1 MQKRMS
7 LILGIV
13 CLFFGIACQRKIAT
27 IQVGDGP
34 WALVWNSTNNK
45 VYCAH
50 NWDASVTVIDGATNQ
65 VITTIQVGD
74 EPCAFAWNS
83 IRNRVYLAN
92 QESSSISVI
101 RDDRH

>member
-34 WALVWNSTNNK
+34 
-45 VYCAH
+45 
-50 NWDASVTVIDGATNQ
+50 
-65 VITTIQVGD
+65 
-74 EPCAFAWNS
+74 CAFAWNS
-83 IRNRVYLAN
+83 IQNRVYLAN